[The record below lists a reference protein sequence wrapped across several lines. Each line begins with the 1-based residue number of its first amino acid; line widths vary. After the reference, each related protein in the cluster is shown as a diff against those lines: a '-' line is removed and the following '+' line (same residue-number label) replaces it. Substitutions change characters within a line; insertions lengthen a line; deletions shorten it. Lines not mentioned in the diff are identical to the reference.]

1 MVVLVPVLQKRA
13 ASRILCQE
21 RESVVLSRGPI
32 LVSLREI
39 TYVRLRL
46 RRDLECLAIVYI
58 PQTPQQVGT
67 EGVQLKES
75 QELPVYLRALGIDTA
90 CA

>member
-1 MVVLVPVLQKRA
+1 MA
-13 ASRILCQE
+13 YT
-21 RESVVLSRGPI
+21 
-32 LVSLREI
+32 SLPQRDYI
-39 TYVRLRL
+39 RRLRL